1 MPDDQT
7 KRFFF
12 ISFFEPF
19 FCGIFYQICD
29 ISFFTGP
36 ASVGK
41 DKIRIEIMSLTDKN
55 FEKIKTQWAIPQMI
69 FADPDGL
76 VPCFLQSI
84 SKLEI
89 TGDVVGSGIIFK
101 DVDLAVFYSQAG
113 RTSWSVN

>member
-1 MPDDQT
+1 MSDDQT

-55 FEKIKTQWAIPQMI
+55 FEKIKTLWVIAQMI
-69 FADPDGL
+69 FPDPGGL
-76 VPCFLQSI
+76 VSCVLQFI
-84 SKLEI
+84 DILEL
-89 TGDVVGSGIIFK
+89 TGVVVGCCIVFVSV
-101 DVDLAVFYSQAG
+101 DVDYFYG
-113 RTSWSVN
+113 